1 VKVSIVGQGYVGL
14 PLAIAAAS
22 AGHEVLGIDLELSR
36 VEKLRN
42 GKSPIGDISDHQI
55 TEVLKSKNYSVSS
68 GFEELSDEEIVVIC
82 VPTPLNGE
90 KKPDLSFLK
99 NALTSIA
106 SHMQKN
112 VLIINESTVSPGT
125 TRGLIKESLDKAGV
139 PYDLAY
145 SPERIDPANKQWT
158 VTNTPKLVAG
168 LTPAATERAVAFY
181 KTFVD
186 SVTVGSSP
194 EVIETAKLLENSF
207 RLVNISFVNEIAQFC
222 AALGIDVREV
232 VDTAATKPYGFMP
245 FYPGAGVGGHCIPV
259 DPSYLVAKARELRAP
274 TRFIDLANDLNH
286 SLATY
291 FTGVAAG
298 ILGELKGKK
307 IVVVGVAY
315 KPEVA
320 DIRETPAEGLIKEL
334 RARGADVKWHDDL
347 IQEWNGEKSVE
358 LSKDFDLA
366 TLVNPHSNTDL
377 KALGST
383 RVLNTRGGYS

>member
-1 VKVSIVGQGYVGL
+1 MRVSIIGQGYVGL
-14 PLAIAAAS
+14 PLAIAAVR
-22 AGHEVLGIDLELSR
+22 AGHEVVGIDLDRGLTQ
-36 VEKLRN
+36 KLAL
-42 GKSPIGDISDHQI
+42 GKSPIVDLTNDEIAGALNIGRYSLENGFNPVKSSD
-55 TEVLKSKNYSVSS
+55 V
-68 GFEELSDEEIVVIC
+68 VVIC
-82 VPTPLNGE
+82 VPTPLDSE
-90 KKPDLSFLK
+90 RKPDHSYLIS
-99 NALTSIA
+99 ALNSIA
-106 SHMQKN
+106 SHLN
-112 VLIINESTVSPGT
+112 PNSLIINESTVSPGT

-168 LTPAATERAVAFY
+168 LTPAATERAAAFY

-232 VDTAATKPYGFMP
+232 VDAAANKPYGFMP

-259 DPSYLVAKARELRAP
+259 DPSYLVAKARELGTP

-307 IVVVGVAY
+307 IVVIGVAY

-320 DIRETPAEGLIKEL
+320 DVRETPAEGLIKEL
-334 RARGADVKWHDDL
+334 RSRGADVKWHDDL
-347 IQEWNGEKSVE
+347 IKEWNGEMSVS
-358 LSKDFDLA
+358 LSADFDLA
-366 TLVNPHSNTDL
+366 ILANPHSNTDL

-383 RVLNTRGGYS
+383 RILNTRGGY

>member
-1 VKVSIVGQGYVGL
+1 MAAERAGHSVTGL
-14 PLAIAAAS
+14 DTDLRLLSQISSGLSPISDVPSNEVAAA
-22 AGHEVLGIDLELSR
+22 
-36 VEKLRN
+36 
-42 GKSPIGDISDHQI
+42 Q
-55 TEVLKSKNYSVSS
+55 SS
-68 GFEELSDEEIVVIC
+68 GRYSASNNFEVIKESEVVLIC
-82 VPTPLNGE
+82 VPTPLNSE
-90 KKPDLSFLK
+90 SKPDFSFLM
-99 NALTSIA
+99 NALNSIA
-106 SHMQKN
+106 MHLQPN
-112 VLIINESTVSPGT
+112 TLIINESTVSPGT
-125 TRGLIKESLDKAGV
+125 TRGLIKETLDKAGV

-145 SPERIDPANKQWT
+145 SPERIDPANKKWT

-168 LTPAATERAVAFY
+168 MTAAATERAVAFY

-232 VDTAATKPYGFMP
+232 VDAAATKPYGFMS

-259 DPSYLVAKARELRAP
+259 DPSYLVAKAQELGTP
-274 TRFIDLANDLNH
+274 TRFIDLANDVNH

-291 FTGVAAG
+291 FTGVATR
-298 ILGELKGKK
+298 ILGDLKGKK

-320 DIRETPAEGLIKEL
+320 DVRETPAEGLIKEL
-334 RARGADVKWHDDL
+334 RAMEAEVKWHDDL
-347 IQEWNGEKSVE
+347 IQEWNGERSVS
-358 LSKDFDLA
+358 LSANFDLA
-366 TLVNPHSNTDL
+366 ILVNPHSNTDL

-383 RVLNTRGGYS
+383 RILNTRGGYS